1 MHINVERPMCYRVPR
16 TKWRERRHLLR
27 IKTEYTA
34 VLLTTGIVW
43 LQVHFSVCAG
53 SYNEASYGC

>member
-1 MHINVERPMCYRVPR
+1 MHINVERPMCYRVQ
-16 TKWRERRHLLR
+16 R

-34 VLLTTGIVW
+34 VLLTTGSVW